1 MQQYFIPPFSS
12 ELLSK
17 RKKLRRKLLENGT
30 DFLDKRIAIL
40 GGSTTHDVKDMLE
53 LFLLHYGIRCQFYE
67 SEYGQYWQD
76 VMFENP
82 QLEEFKP
89 DLIYVHTSVR
99 NISCWPNLTD
109 NAETVEAMISEEYEK
124 FAGMWEQIH
133 NVYGCPV
140 IQNNFEYPYWRLL
153 GNRDASDIHG
163 RVHFVTK
170 LNLKFAAYAQSA
182 EGFYIHDLNYLSAS
196 FGLDAWSD
204 PFYWY
209 MYKYALSMKAI
220 PYLAYSVAN
229 MIKSLYGKNKKAFAL
244 DLDNT
249 LWGGIVGDDGAENL
263 QIGQETSVGQAYG
276 EFQQYIKAHM
286 QIGVI
291 LNIVSKNEKENA
303 LAGLQ
308 RPDMVL
314 KPDDFIMIKANWLP
328 KSQNLMDLAH
338 TLSLLPE
345 SFVFVD
351 DNPAEREIIRQ
362 QIPGA
367 AVPEIGDRPE
377 AFIHA
382 IDRMGYFEVTQLS
395 GDDVARNSMYRQNA
409 ARSRAELSFADYGE
423 YLRSLA
429 MQAEIRGF
437 SPMYYARIAQL
448 TNKSNQFNLTTKRMT
463 QEEIAAMAQ
472 DQAHITLYG
481 KLADKFGDNG
491 VVSVVIGEI
500 REKCL
505 DIILWLMS
513 CRVLKRDM
521 EYAMMDTLAV
531 ECQKCG
537 IDTIYGYYFPTAKN
551 RMVKDFYQKQGFSKV
566 SEDKAG
572 NMVWKLELSDNYSK
586 KNHTIQVNIKK
597 EEDMYHDKRTDF

>member
-1 MQQYFIPPFSS
+1 MQQYFTPPFSK
-12 ELLSK
+12 ELLLK
-17 RKKLRRKLLENGT
+17 RKKLRRMLLEGGT
-30 DFLDKRIAIL
+30 DFIEKRIAIL
-40 GGSTTHDVKDMLE
+40 GGSTTHDIKNMLE
-53 LFLLHYGIRCQFYE
+53 LFLLHYGIRCRFYE

-76 VMFENP
+76 AMFENP
-82 QLEEFKP
+82 QLEEFQP
-89 DLIYVHTSVR
+89 DLIYIHTSIR
-99 NISCWPNLTD
+99 NISCWPDLSD
-109 NAETVEAMISEEYEK
+109 SDEMVEAMLAEEYEK
-124 FAGMWEQIH
+124 FAVMWDQIQR
-133 NVYGCPV
+133 VYGCPV
-140 IQNNFEYPYWRLL
+140 IQNNFDYPYWRLF

-163 RVHFVTK
+163 RVHYVTK

-182 EGFYIHDLNYLSAS
+182 ESFYIHDLNYLSAS

-209 MYKYALSMKAI
+209 MYKYALSMQAV

-249 LWGGIVGDDGAENL
+249 LWGGIVGDDGPENL
-263 QIGQETSVGQAYG
+263 QIGQETSEGQAYS
-276 EFQQYIKAHM
+276 EFQQYLKLHM
-286 QIGVI
+286 QTGVI

-314 KPDDFIMIKANWLP
+314 KPDDFIIIKANWLP
-328 KSQNLMDLAH
+328 KSQNLTELAH

-362 QIPGA
+362 QVPGA
-367 AVPEIGDRPE
+367 AVPEIGDKPE

-395 GDDVARNSMYRQNA
+395 GDDAARNGMYRQNA
-409 ARSRAELSFADYGE
+409 ARSRAEFSFADYGE

-429 MQAEIRGF
+429 MHAQIKSF

-448 TNKSNQFNLTTKRMT
+448 TNKSNQFNLTTKRLT
-463 QEEIAAMAQ
+463 QDEITAMAQ
-472 DQAHITLYG
+472 DQSYLTLYG
-481 KLADKFGDNG
+481 KLADQFGDNG
-491 VVSVVIGEI
+491 VVSVVIGKI
-500 REKCL
+500 REQCL
-505 DIILWLMS
+505 DLVLWLMS

-521 EYAMMDTLAV
+521 EYAMMDTLAAA
-531 ECQKCG
+531 CKKRG
-537 IDTIYGYYFPTAKN
+537 IDTIYGYYYPTAKN
-551 RMVKDFYQKQGFSKV
+551 AMVRDFYEKQGFSKV
-566 SEDKAG
+566 SGDEAG
-572 NMVWKLELSDNYSK
+572 NTVWKLELAGGYSQ
-586 KNHTIQVNIKK
+586 KNHVIQV
-597 EEDMYHDKRTDF
+597 EGDWDDERSY